1 MYSILVG
8 EIGIDRHEFLYE
20 LHLWEIRS
28 ILSGYRRRDRVQW
41 ETTRWQTWCIL
52 NALGAKIHSLAELL
66 PLPWE
71 DEFVGAPSQDDLN
84 ELRAKMRA
92 EIAAAQATDNK

>member
-28 ILSGYRRRDRVQW
+28 ILAGYRRRERVQW

-52 NALGAKIHSLAELL
+52 NALGAKIHSFSDLL

-71 DEFVGAPSQDDLN
+71 DENIEAPTHDDI
-84 ELRAKMRA
+84 EKLRAMMRA
-92 EIAAAQATDNK
+92 ENDATSNK